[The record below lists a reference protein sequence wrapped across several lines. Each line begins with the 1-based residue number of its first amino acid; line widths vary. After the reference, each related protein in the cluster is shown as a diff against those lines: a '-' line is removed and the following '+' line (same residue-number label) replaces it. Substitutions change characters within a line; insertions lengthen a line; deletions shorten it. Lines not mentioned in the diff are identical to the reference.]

1 VRRNHHLTHLDLLSN
16 GSAEVKS
23 REIIQEL
30 YCPFGLGNSTHGAK
44 EKALRL
50 KAEMAFLAA
59 GGARGDFA
67 REWPSVF
74 LEEVRGARTSA
85 AWSGG

>member
-1 VRRNHHLTHLDLLSN
+1 MAKNKCMR
-16 GSAEVKS
+16 
-23 REIIQEL
+23 
-30 YCPFGLGNSTHGAK
+30 AK

-85 AWSGG
+85 AGCGD